1 MPPVAKALA
10 AKALAAFAVAAVTA
24 LPATAQHSLDLPDV
38 SVTAPSAAPTGAAS
52 TGGMPMFGNARVEE
66 EKWPEIPCDASR
78 VGAGATPGSCRR
90 GPTQIN
96 FEHGDSQQTRQPTNC
111 KIAHDLVIGTLG
123 GLEFEA
129 DTLVFDPY
137 YVSAIGHQRQDCYV
151 ESVPGH
157 IRAQF
162 IDMNQVA
169 RQATGWGEMA
179 EIGDLVTMPFAVGVA
194 HCVALEKR
202 GPRWGGGYI
211 FLIHASICRKDGQP
225 VDPGNIA
232 SVVAA
237 LQVQQRDSSGNLRQ

>member
-1 MPPVAKALA
+1 MPPIAKSIARWS
-10 AKALAAFAVAAVTA
+10 LAAFAAAA
-24 LPATAQHSLDLPDV
+24 IAFPAAAQQSLDLPDV
-38 SVTAPSAAPTGAAS
+38 SVTAPGAAPTGAAS
-52 TGGMPMFGNARVEE
+52 KGGMPMFGNARVEE

-78 VGAGATPGSCRR
+78 VGAGATPGTCRR

-111 KIAHDLVIGTLG
+111 RIAHDLVVGTLG
-123 GLEFEA
+123 GLDFEA

-162 IDMNQVA
+162 LDMNQVT
-169 RQATGWGEMA
+169 RQATGWGDMTEGA
-179 EIGDLVTMPFAVGVA
+179 DLVLQPFAVGGA
-194 HCVALEKR
+194 HCIALEKR

-232 SVVAA
+232 AVVAA
-237 LQVQQRDSSGNLRQ
+237 LQVQQRDGAGNLRQ